1 MLLPIGTIRGLSLR
15 SLFLVAFNQ
24 ISQVHSELIVL
35 SMCLLFFIFVLLE
48 LHAFI
53 AVSIKRHDDLLGP
66 VCVLVS
72 PLLLRIWFRE
82 AMALARFAFIICSFI
97 VWWRIAVSGVYIG
110 PPGLLIRTLLIS
122 LARLSR
128 HVFRVLGRLG

>member
-1 MLLPIGTIRGLSLR
+1 MASHCWPLLNVVGNMFLLIGTIHGLSLR

-35 SMCLLFFIFVLLE
+35 SMCLLLVIFVLLE

-53 AVSIKRHDDLLGP
+53 AVSIERHDDLLGP

-72 PLLLRIWFRE
+72 P
-82 AMALARFAFIICSFI
+82 S
-97 VWWRIAVSGVYIG
+97 
-110 PPGLLIRTLLIS
+110 
-122 LARLSR
+122 
-128 HVFRVLGRLG
+128 VLWI